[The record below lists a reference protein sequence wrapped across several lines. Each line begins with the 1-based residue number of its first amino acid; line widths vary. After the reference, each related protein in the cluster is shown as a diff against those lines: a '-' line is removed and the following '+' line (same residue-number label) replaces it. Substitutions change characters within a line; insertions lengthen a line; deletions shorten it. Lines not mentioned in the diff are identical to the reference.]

1 MVAYRDPRRGEPA
14 AGKPLNCADLN
25 RRRLLQSIAAALAA
39 QAWGARV
46 SASALPRAEAVP
58 GGVAKVALGASK
70 QPPRVRLGNDP
81 VLVAREGEAWIALV
95 GIALTSKPGSKLR
108 LKVDHFDGRRE
119 QFEVEVQSK
128 EYASQHLKVP
138 PGQVDLSAEDLAR
151 YERERTHLQSLL
163 RTFTDTPPATLVML
177 EPARGRRSSGFGL
190 QRFFNDQLRSR
201 HNGLDI
207 AAPVGTPVLAA
218 GAGRVL
224 DIGEYFFNG
233 RMVVLDHGLGL
244 LSLYAHLNSIDVAF
258 ADAVDAGR
266 QIGTVGAT
274 GRATG
279 PHLHFSVYLNAV
291 AVDPTLFLLESA
303 K

>member
-1 MVAYRDPRRGEPA
+1 MFLDEVSITVRAGDGGDGAATFRREAHVPRGGPDGGDGGRGGSVYLVVDAGETMLRDYRHKHHFRADSGGRGE
-14 AGKPLNCADLN
+14 
-25 RRRLLQSIAAALAA
+25 
-39 QAWGARV
+39 
-46 SASALPRAEAVP
+46 
-58 GGVAKVALGASK
+58 
-70 QPPRVRLGNDP
+70 
-81 VLVAREGEAWIALV
+81 
-95 GIALTSKPGSKLR
+95 GSKR
-108 LKVDHFDGRRE
+108 HGKAGRDL
-119 QFEVEVQSK
+119 
-128 EYASQHLKVP
+128 HLKVP

-151 YERERTHLQSLL
+151 YERERTHLQALL
-163 RTFTDTPPATLVML
+163 RTFSDTPPTTLVML

-207 AAPVGTPVLAA
+207 AAPVGTPVVAA
-218 GAGRVL
+218 SAGRVI

-258 ADAVDAGR
+258 ADAVHGGR

-291 AVDPTLFLLESA
+291 AVDPTLFIVESQ

>member
-1 MVAYRDPRRGEPA
+1 MR
-14 AGKPLNCADLN
+14 
-25 RRRLLQSIAAALAA
+25 AAATT
-39 QAWGARV
+39 
-46 SASALPRAEAVP
+46 LPRTESVP

-70 QPPRVRLGNDP
+70 EPPRVRLGNDP
-81 VLVAREGEAWIALV
+81 VLVTREGEAWIALV

-108 LKVDHFDGRRE
+108 LKVDHADGRRE

-128 EYASQHLKVP
+128 AYASQHLKVP

-151 YERERTHLQSLL
+151 YERERTHLQALL
-163 RTFTDTPPATLVML
+163 RTFSDTPPARLVML
-177 EPARGRRSSGFGL
+177 EPAQGRRSSAFGL

-258 ADAVDAGR
+258 AEAVDAGR

-291 AVDPTLFLLESA
+291 AVDPTLFLVEAA